1 MSELEN
7 APTGDPVKAAPPDW
21 SGKQLRAMDGQALL
35 RRMVGICLAQ
45 IRANAGA
52 LAQGRGDPE
61 HVHQLRVGLR
71 RLRTVA
77 GAMRPFGAGLPPGW
91 EAAVQPVFDALGE
104 SRDRHVLSTTLAP
117 ELAAAGAPL
126 PDLLAPSAA
135 VGTALATL
143 VRGDRFQDALSALR
157 SFAET
162 PDAGP
167 GPGGDGLAHLIARL
181 RKLARQVTR
190 GARRFDALPFE
201 EQHQVR
207 KRLKRLRYLAEF
219 VAPAFE
225 RADVKAWM
233 KAVSQAQDALGI
245 HIDRVLAARR
255 FAMLAATDPR
265 AWFAAGWLRA
275 KSERSARKSR
285 ESLDRLRVADA
296 FW

>member
-1 MSELEN
+1 MCELEN

-285 ESLDRLRVADA
+285 ESLDRLREADA

>member
-1 MSELEN
+1 MCELEN

-162 PDAGP
+162 PGAGP
-167 GPGGDGLAHLIARL
+167 GPGGDGLAHLAARL

-255 FAMLAATDPR
+255 FAALAATDPR

-275 KSERSARKSR
+275 KSGRSARAARKA
-285 ESLDRLRVADA
+285 LGRLRATGA